1 MMGDSGVS
9 IAVIGGGIG
18 GLTAALCLQKI
29 GIDVHVY
36 EQARVLREVG
46 AGINVP
52 PNATR
57 VIHALGLGE
66 KLAKLG
72 VLPTGVHQRRWEDGR
87 ILLRSSFDTEIER
100 LFGFH
105 QYQSHRADVLNM
117 LIGAMPPER
126 VHLGHRLVSFSERG
140 DKVEAQFENG
150 LCVTAD
156 ALIGADGIH
165 STVQRLLFGAT
176 PPHFTGCAAYRGLV
190 PAEKVA
196 HLNLQV
202 VHQITMGPGRHFV
215 NYFVAGKRLVN
226 FVGIVEQAS
235 WTKESWTES
244 GDIAQA
250 RAAFAGWHK
259 QVRGLLDAVE
269 ETFVWGLF
277 DRAPLQRWS
286 VGRVTLL
293 GDACHPMLPFMAQG
307 AAQAMEDGMTLMACL
322 RHISDIPQALARYQE
337 LRLPRTSFVQSLAAI
352 NKTRFHLPDGPEQ
365 VARDAKMAAGGTD
378 WSINT
383 IGWLYGHDAA
393 AAVKTGNLGLPPT
406 G

>member
-1 MMGDSGVS
+1 MYTNGTSV
-9 IAVIGGGIG
+9 AVIGGGIG
-18 GLTAALCLQKI
+18 GLTAALCLRKI

-36 EQARVLREVG
+36 EQARILREVG
-46 AGINVP
+46 AGINVT

-66 KLAKLG
+66 GLAKLG
-72 VLPTGVHQRRWEDGR
+72 VMPTGVHQRRWDDGR
-87 ILLRSSFDTEIER
+87 TLLRTPLDTEIER
-100 LFGFH
+100 HFGFP

-126 VHLGHRLVSFSERG
+126 VHLGHRLISFSERA
-140 DKVEAQFENG
+140 DKVETQFENG
-150 LCVTAD
+150 VRVSVD

-165 STVQRLLFGAT
+165 STVQRLLFGET

-190 PAEKVA
+190 PAKKVA
-196 HLNLQV
+196 HLDLEV
-202 VHQITMGPGRHFV
+202 VHQITMGPGSHFV
-215 NYFVAGKRLVN
+215 NYFVADKQLVN

-235 WTKESWTES
+235 WTKESWTER
-244 GDIAQA
+244 GDLAQA

-259 QVRGLLDAVE
+259 QVRGLLDVVD
-269 ETFVWGLF
+269 ETFIWGLF
-277 DRAPLQRWS
+277 DRAPLPRWS

-307 AAQAMEDGMTLMACL
+307 AAQAMEDAMTLMACL
-322 RHISDIPQALARYQE
+322 RKFADIQQALARYHE
-337 LRLPRTSFVQSLAAI
+337 LRLPRASFVQSLAAA

-365 VARDAKMAAGGTD
+365 AARDAKMATGGTD
-378 WSINT
+378 WSIQT

-393 AAVKTGNLGLPPT
+393 AVVETGDLGLPPAA
-406 G
+406 

>member
-1 MMGDSGVS
+1 MTDDNGIS

-29 GIDVHVY
+29 GIDVQVY
-36 EQARVLREVG
+36 EQAGVLREVG

-57 VIHALGLGE
+57 IIHTLGLGE
-66 KLAKLG
+66 GLAKLG
-72 VLPTGVHQRRWEDGR
+72 VMPTGVHQRRWDDGR
-87 ILLRSSFDTEIER
+87 TLLRTPLGTEIER
-100 LFGFH
+100 HFGFR

-117 LIGAMPPER
+117 LIGAMPPQR

-150 LCVTAD
+150 ARVIAD

-165 STVQRLLFGAT
+165 SAVQRVLFGAT

-196 HLNLQV
+196 HLDLEV
-202 VHQITMGPGRHFV
+202 VLQITMGPGSHFV
-215 NYFVAGKRLVN
+215 NYFVADKRLVN

-235 WTKESWTES
+235 WTKESWTER
-244 GDIAQA
+244 GNLAQA

-269 ETFVWGLF
+269 EPFVWGFSTALPC
-277 DRAPLQRWS
+277 RT
-286 VGRVTLL
+286 GR
-293 GDACHPMLPFMAQG
+293 
-307 AAQAMEDGMTLMACL
+307 
-322 RHISDIPQALARYQE
+322 SD
-337 LRLPRTSFVQSLAAI
+337 V
-352 NKTRFHLPDGPEQ
+352 
-365 VARDAKMAAGGTD
+365 
-378 WSINT
+378 
-383 IGWLYGHDAA
+383 
-393 AAVKTGNLGLPPT
+393 
-406 G
+406 